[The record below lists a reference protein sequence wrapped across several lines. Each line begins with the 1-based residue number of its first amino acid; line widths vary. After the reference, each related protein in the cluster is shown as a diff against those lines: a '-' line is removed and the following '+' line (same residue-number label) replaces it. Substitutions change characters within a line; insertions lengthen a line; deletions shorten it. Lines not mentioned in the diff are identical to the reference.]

1 MSDLSKRIQSLAREA
16 ALLPQEEVLQIS
28 ERNSELV
35 IGIPKEESF
44 QEKRVALVPEA
55 VALLVARGHQVLVES
70 GAGDQAH
77 YSDTDYSES
86 GARIVYDRRQVF
98 QTGMVIKVEPPTLEE
113 VELMGL
119 RQTLISALQW
129 TVQPKGLLE
138 ALAQKKTTAIA
149 WDFLQNDN
157 GIFPLVRAMG
167 EIAGNSAV
175 LIAGDLLA
183 GPEGRGTLFG
193 GVSGVRPTEVV
204 IIGAGTVAEFAARA
218 AVGLGATV
226 KVFDNSPHRLIR
238 LQNALGQRL
247 WTSTVQPSVLQEA
260 LKTADV
266 AIGAIRGSGQRT
278 PLVVSE
284 PMVAGMRRGTVI
296 VDVTIDRGG
305 CFETSRVT
313 SHERPTFTELDVIHY
328 CVPNMPSRVSRTAS
342 KALSNIM
349 APLLL
354 DFAADGGV
362 EASIR
367 RNHLARSGVYIFN
380 GNVTHSGLAEEA
392 GLPFKDLVIGNL
404 LSRFPRVG

>member
-328 CVPNMPSRVSRTAS
+328 CVPNMPSRVSLTAS

-354 DFAADGGV
+354 YFAADGGV

-392 GLPFKDLVIGNL
+392 VLPFKDLDL
-404 LSRFPRVG
+404 LLATF

>member
-204 IIGAGTVAEFAARA
+204 IIGAGTVAAFAARA

-392 GLPFKDLVIGNL
+392 GLPFKDLDL
-404 LSRFPRVG
+404 LLATF

>member
-55 VALLVARGHQVLVES
+55 VALLVARGHQVLIES

-204 IIGAGTVAEFAARA
+204 IIGAGTVGEFAARA

-260 LKTADV
+260 LRTADV
-266 AIGAIRGSGQRT
+266 AIGAIRGSGQRA

-362 EASIR
+362 EASVR

-392 GLPFKDLVIGNL
+392 GLPFKDLDL
-404 LSRFPRVG
+404 LLATF

>member
-16 ALLPQEEVLQIS
+16 ALLPQEEMLQVS
-28 ERNSELV
+28 ERNDALV
-35 IGIPKEESF
+35 IGIPKEESL
-44 QEKRVALVPEA
+44 QENRVALVPEA
-55 VALLVARGHQVLVES
+55 VALLVARGHQVLMES
-70 GAGDQAH
+70 GAGLQSH
-77 YSDTDYSES
+77 YTDSDYSES

-129 TVQPKGLLE
+129 TVQPEGLLE
-138 ALAQKKTTAIA
+138 ALSKKKTTAIA

-175 LIAGDLLA
+175 LIAGELLA

-204 IIGAGTVAEFAARA
+204 IIGAGTVGEFAARA
-218 AVGLGATV
+218 SIGLGASV

-247 WTSTVQPSVLQEA
+247 WTSTLQPSVLQEA

-266 AIGAIRGSGQRT
+266 AIGAIRGAAQRA
-278 PLVVSE
+278 PMVVSE

-305 CFETSRVT
+305 CFETSRIT
-313 SHERPTFTELDVIHY
+313 SHERPTYTEMEVIHY

-354 DFAADGGV
+354 DFASDGGV
-362 EASIR
+362 ETSMR
-367 RNHLARSGVYIFN
+367 KNHIARSGVYMFN
-380 GNVTHSGLAEEA
+380 GTITHEGLAKEA
-392 GLPFKDLVIGNL
+392 GLPCKDLDL
-404 LSRFPRVG
+404 LLTAF

>member
-1 MSDLSKRIQSLAREA
+1 MSDNKKRIQSLAREA

-28 ERNSELV
+28 ERTSELV

-70 GAGDQAH
+70 SAGEQAH
-77 YSDTDYSES
+77 YQDSDYSES

-113 VELMGL
+113 VGLMGMG
-119 RQTLISALQW
+119 QTLISALQW
-129 TVQPKGLLE
+129 TVQSEGVLE
-138 ALAQKKTTAIA
+138 ALAKKKTTAIA
-149 WDFLQNDN
+149 WDFLQNAN

-167 EIAGNSAV
+167 EIAGNTSV
-175 LIAGDLLA
+175 LIAGELLA

-204 IIGAGTVAEFAARA
+204 VIGAGTVGEFAARA
-218 AVGLGATV
+218 AIGLGATV

-260 LKTADV
+260 LKTADL
-266 AIGAIRGSGQRT
+266 AIGAIRGTGQRA
-278 PLVVSE
+278 PLIVSE

-328 CVPNMPSRVSRTAS
+328 CVPNIPSRVSRTAS

-354 DFAADGGV
+354 EFAADGGV
-362 EASIR
+362 DGAIR
-367 RNHLARSGVYIFN
+367 KNRFARSGIYMYQ
-380 GNVTHSGLAEEA
+380 GNVTHLGLAEES
-392 GLPFKDLVIGNL
+392 GLVHKDLDL
-404 LSRFPRVG
+404 LLATF

>member
-55 VALLVARGHQVLVES
+55 VALLVARGHQVLIES

-138 ALAQKKTTAIA
+138 ALVQKKTTAIA

-175 LIAGDLLA
+175 LIAGELLA

-204 IIGAGTVAEFAARA
+204 IIGAGTVGEFAARA

-260 LKTADV
+260 LRTADV
-266 AIGAIRGSGQRT
+266 AIGAIRGSGQRA

-362 EASIR
+362 EASVR

-392 GLPFKDLVIGNL
+392 GLPFKDLDL
-404 LSRFPRVG
+404 LLATF

>member
-1 MSDLSKRIQSLAREA
+1 MSDNKKRIQSLAREA

-28 ERNSELV
+28 ERTSELV

-70 GAGDQAH
+70 SAGEQAH
-77 YSDTDYSES
+77 YQDSDYSES

-113 VELMGL
+113 VGLMGMG
-119 RQTLISALQW
+119 QTLISALQW
-129 TVQPKGLLE
+129 TVQSEGVLE
-138 ALAQKKTTAIA
+138 ALAKKKTTAIA
-149 WDFLQNDN
+149 WDFLQNAN

-167 EIAGNSAV
+167 EIAGNTSV
-175 LIAGDLLA
+175 LIAGELLA

-204 IIGAGTVAEFAARA
+204 VIGAGTVGEFAARA
-218 AVGLGATV
+218 AIGLGATV

-266 AIGAIRGSGQRT
+266 AIGAIRGTGQRA
-278 PLVVSE
+278 PLIVSE

-328 CVPNMPSRVSRTAS
+328 CVPNIPSRVSRTAS

-354 DFAADGGV
+354 EFAADGGV
-362 EASIR
+362 DGAIR
-367 RNHLARSGVYIFN
+367 KNRFARSGIYMYQ
-380 GNVTHSGLAEEA
+380 GNVTHLGLAEES
-392 GLPFKDLVIGNL
+392 GLVHKDLDL
-404 LSRFPRVG
+404 LLATF

>member
-1 MSDLSKRIQSLAREA
+1 MSDNSKRIQSLAREA

-70 GAGDQAH
+70 GAGAQAH
-77 YSDTDYSES
+77 YRDTDYSES

-113 VELMGL
+113 VELMGMC
-119 RQTLISALQW
+119 QTLISALQW
-129 TVQPKGLLE
+129 TVQSEGVLE
-138 ALAQKKTTAIA
+138 ALTKKKTTAIA
-149 WDFLQNDN
+149 WDFLQNAN

-167 EIAGNSAV
+167 EIAGNSSV
-175 LIAGDLLA
+175 LIAGELLA

-204 IIGAGTVAEFAARA
+204 IIGAGTVGEFAARA
-218 AVGLGATV
+218 AIGLGATV

-266 AIGAIRGSGQRT
+266 AIGAIRGSGQRA

-349 APLLL
+349 APMLLE
-354 DFAADGGV
+354 FAADGGV
-362 EASIR
+362 DASVR
-367 RNHLARSGVYIFN
+367 KNPFARSGVYMFN
-380 GNVTHSGLAEEA
+380 GNLTNQGLAEEA
-392 GLPFKDLVIGNL
+392 GLAYKNLDLL
-404 LSRFPRVG
+404 LTTF

>member
-1 MSDLSKRIQSLAREA
+1 MSDNKKRIESLAREA

-28 ERNSELV
+28 ERTSELV

-70 GAGDQAH
+70 SAGEQAH
-77 YSDTDYSES
+77 YQDSDYSES

-113 VELMGL
+113 VGLMGMG
-119 RQTLISALQW
+119 QTLISALQW
-129 TVQPKGLLE
+129 TVQSEGVLE
-138 ALAQKKTTAIA
+138 ALAKKKTTAIA
-149 WDFLQNDN
+149 WDFLQNAN

-167 EIAGNSAV
+167 EIAGNSSV
-175 LIAGDLLA
+175 LIAGELLA
-183 GPEGRGTLFG
+183 GPEGSGTLFG

-204 IIGAGTVAEFAARA
+204 VIGAGTVGEFAARA
-218 AVGLGATV
+218 AIGLGATV

-266 AIGAIRGSGQRT
+266 AIGAIRGSGQRA
-278 PLVVSE
+278 PLIVSE

-328 CVPNMPSRVSRTAS
+328 CVPNIPSRVSRTAS

-354 DFAADGGV
+354 EFAADGGV
-362 EASIR
+362 DGAIR
-367 RNHLARSGVYIFN
+367 KNRFARSGIYMFQ
-380 GNVTHSGLAEEA
+380 GNVTHLGLAEES
-392 GLPFKDLVIGNL
+392 GLAYKDLDL
-404 LSRFPRVG
+404 LLATF

>member
-16 ALLPQEEVLQIS
+16 ALLPQEEMLQVS
-28 ERNSELV
+28 ERNDALV
-35 IGIPKEESF
+35 IGIPKEESL
-44 QEKRVALVPEA
+44 QENRVALVPEA
-55 VALLVARGHQVLVES
+55 VALLVARGHQVLMES
-70 GAGDQAH
+70 GAGLQSH
-77 YSDTDYSES
+77 YTDSDYSES

-129 TVQPKGLLE
+129 TVQPEGLLE
-138 ALAQKKTTAIA
+138 ALSKKKTTAIA

-175 LIAGDLLA
+175 LIAGELLA

-204 IIGAGTVAEFAARA
+204 IIGAGTVGEFAARA
-218 AVGLGATV
+218 SIGLGASV

-247 WTSTVQPSVLQEA
+247 WTSTLQPSVLQEA

-266 AIGAIRGSGQRT
+266 AIGAIRGAAQRA
-278 PLVVSE
+278 PMVVSE

-305 CFETSRVT
+305 CFETSRIT
-313 SHERPTFTELDVIHY
+313 SHERPTYTEMEVIHY

-354 DFAADGGV
+354 DFASDGGV
-362 EASIR
+362 ETSMR
-367 RNHLARSGVYIFN
+367 KNHIARSGVYMFN
-380 GNVTHSGLAEEA
+380 GTITHEGLAKEA
-392 GLPFKDLVIGNL
+392 GLPCKNLDLL
-404 LSRFPRVG
+404 LTAF

>member
-1 MSDLSKRIQSLAREA
+1 MSNQSKRIQSLAREA

-55 VALLVARGHQVLVES
+55 VALLVARGHQVLVET
-70 GAGDQAH
+70 GAGNQAH
-77 YSDTDYSES
+77 YTDTDYSES

-113 VELMGL
+113 VELMGM
-119 RQTLISALQW
+119 RQTIISALQW
-129 TVQPKGLLE
+129 TVQSEGLLE
-138 ALAQKKTTAIA
+138 ALIKKKSTAIA

-157 GIFPLVRAMG
+157 GIYPLVRAMG

-175 LIAGDLLA
+175 LIAGELLA

-204 IIGAGTVAEFAARA
+204 IIGAGTVGEFAARA
-218 AVGLGATV
+218 AIGLGAAV

-266 AIGAIRGSGQRT
+266 AIGAIRGSGQRA

-284 PMVAGMRRGTVI
+284 PMVAGMRRGTVV

-313 SHERPTFTELDVIHY
+313 SHERPTYTELDVIHY

-362 EASIR
+362 ESSIR
-367 RNHLARSGVYIFN
+367 KNQLARSGVYMFN
-380 GNVTHSGLAEEA
+380 GCLTHRGLAEES
-392 GLPFKDLVIGNL
+392 GLPHKELDLL
-404 LSRFPRVG
+404 LATL

>member
-218 AVGLGATV
+218 AIGLGATV

-392 GLPFKDLVIGNL
+392 GLPFKDLDL
-404 LSRFPRVG
+404 LLATF

>member
-16 ALLPQEEVLQIS
+16 ALLPQEEMLQVS
-28 ERNSELV
+28 ERNDALV
-35 IGIPKEESF
+35 IGIPKEESL
-44 QEKRVALVPEA
+44 QENRVALVPEA
-55 VALLVARGHQVLVES
+55 VALLVARGHQVLMES
-70 GAGDQAH
+70 GAGLQSH
-77 YSDTDYSES
+77 YADSDYSES

-129 TVQPKGLLE
+129 TVQPEGLLE
-138 ALAQKKTTAIA
+138 ALSKKKTTAIA

-175 LIAGDLLA
+175 LIAGELLA

-204 IIGAGTVAEFAARA
+204 IIGAGTVGEFAARA
-218 AVGLGATV
+218 SIGLGASV

-247 WTSTVQPSVLQEA
+247 WTSTLQPSVLQEA

-266 AIGAIRGSGQRT
+266 AIGAIRGAAQRA
-278 PLVVSE
+278 PMVVSE

-305 CFETSRVT
+305 CFETSRIT
-313 SHERPTFTELDVIHY
+313 SHERPTYTEMEVIHY

-354 DFAADGGV
+354 DFASDGGV
-362 EASIR
+362 ETSMR
-367 RNHLARSGVYIFN
+367 KNHIARSGVYMFN
-380 GNVTHSGLAEEA
+380 GTITHEGLAKEA
-392 GLPFKDLVIGNL
+392 GLPCKDLDL
-404 LSRFPRVG
+404 LLTAF

>member
-55 VALLVARGHQVLVES
+55 VALLVARGHQVLIES

-175 LIAGDLLA
+175 LIAGELLA

-204 IIGAGTVAEFAARA
+204 IIGAGTVGEFAARA

-260 LKTADV
+260 LRTADV
-266 AIGAIRGSGQRT
+266 AIGAIRGSGQRA

-362 EASIR
+362 EASVR

-392 GLPFKDLVIGNL
+392 GLPFKDLDL
-404 LSRFPRVG
+404 LLATF

>member
-1 MSDLSKRIQSLAREA
+1 MSDYSKRIQSLAREA

-70 GAGDQAH
+70 GAGAQAH
-77 YSDTDYSES
+77 YRDTDYSES

-113 VELMGL
+113 VELMGM

-129 TVQPKGLLE
+129 TVQSEGVLE
-138 ALAQKKTTAIA
+138 ALTKKKTTAIA
-149 WDFLQNDN
+149 WDFLQNAN

-167 EIAGNSAV
+167 EIAGNSSV
-175 LIAGDLLA
+175 LIAGELLA

-204 IIGAGTVAEFAARA
+204 IIGAGTVGEFAARA
-218 AVGLGATV
+218 AIGLGATV

-266 AIGAIRGSGQRT
+266 AIGAIRGSGQRA

-349 APLLL
+349 APMLLE
-354 DFAADGGV
+354 FAADGGV
-362 EASIR
+362 DASVR
-367 RNHLARSGVYIFN
+367 KNPFARSGVYMFN
-380 GNVTHSGLAEEA
+380 GNLTNQGLAEEA
-392 GLPFKDLVIGNL
+392 GLAYKNLDLL
-404 LSRFPRVG
+404 LTTF

>member
-1 MSDLSKRIQSLAREA
+1 
-16 ALLPQEEVLQIS
+16 
-28 ERNSELV
+28 
-35 IGIPKEESF
+35 
-44 QEKRVALVPEA
+44 
-55 VALLVARGHQVLVES
+55 
-70 GAGDQAH
+70 
-77 YSDTDYSES
+77 
-86 GARIVYDRRQVF
+86 
-98 QTGMVIKVEPPTLEE
+98 
-113 VELMGL
+113 
-119 RQTLISALQW
+119 LISALQW

-392 GLPFKDLVIGNL
+392 GLPFKDLDL
-404 LSRFPRVG
+404 LLATF

>member
-1 MSDLSKRIQSLAREA
+1 MSDNSKRIQSLAREA

-70 GAGDQAH
+70 GAGTQAH
-77 YSDTDYSES
+77 YSDSDYSES

-113 VELMGL
+113 VELMGM

-129 TVQPKGLLE
+129 TVQSEGVLE
-138 ALAQKKTTAIA
+138 ALTKKRTTAIA
-149 WDFLQNDN
+149 WDFLQNAN

-167 EIAGNSAV
+167 EIAGNSSV
-175 LIAGDLLA
+175 LIAGELLA

-204 IIGAGTVAEFAARA
+204 IIGAGTVGEFAARA
-218 AVGLGATV
+218 AIGLGATV

-266 AIGAIRGSGQRT
+266 AIGAIRGSGQRA

-349 APLLL
+349 APMLLE
-354 DFAADGGV
+354 FAADGGV
-362 EASIR
+362 DASVR
-367 RNHLARSGVYIFN
+367 KNPFARSGVYMFN
-380 GNVTHSGLAEEA
+380 GNVTHQGLAEEA
-392 GLPFKDLVIGNL
+392 GLAYKDLDL
-404 LSRFPRVG
+404 LLTTF

>member
-16 ALLPQEEVLQIS
+16 ALLPQEELLQVS
-28 ERNSELV
+28 ERNDALV
-35 IGIPKEESF
+35 IGIPKEESL
-44 QEKRVALVPEA
+44 QENRVALVPEA
-55 VALLVARGHQVLVES
+55 VALLVARGHQVLMES
-70 GAGDQAH
+70 GAGLQSH
-77 YSDTDYSES
+77 YTDSDYSES

-129 TVQPKGLLE
+129 TVQPEGLLE
-138 ALAQKKTTAIA
+138 ALSKKKTTAIA

-175 LIAGDLLA
+175 LIAGELLA

-204 IIGAGTVAEFAARA
+204 IIGAGTVGEFAARA
-218 AVGLGATV
+218 SIGLGASV

-247 WTSTVQPSVLQEA
+247 WTSTLQPSVLQEA

-266 AIGAIRGSGQRT
+266 AIGAIRGAAQRA
-278 PLVVSE
+278 PMVVSE

-305 CFETSRVT
+305 CFETSRIT
-313 SHERPTFTELDVIHY
+313 SHERPTYTEMEVIHY

-354 DFAADGGV
+354 DFASDGGV
-362 EASIR
+362 ETSMR
-367 RNHLARSGVYIFN
+367 KNHIARSGVYMFN
-380 GNVTHSGLAEEA
+380 GTITHEGLAKEA
-392 GLPFKDLVIGNL
+392 GLPCKDLDL
-404 LSRFPRVG
+404 LLTAF

>member
-218 AVGLGATV
+218 AIGLGATV

-305 CFETSRVT
+305 CFETSRIT

-367 RNHLARSGVYIFN
+367 RNHLARSGVYMFN
-380 GNVTHSGLAEEA
+380 GNITHSALAEEA
-392 GLPFKDLVIGNL
+392 GLPFKDLDL
-404 LSRFPRVG
+404 LLATF

>member
-1 MSDLSKRIQSLAREA
+1 M
-16 ALLPQEEVLQIS
+16 
-28 ERNSELV
+28 
-35 IGIPKEESF
+35 
-44 QEKRVALVPEA
+44 
-55 VALLVARGHQVLVES
+55 
-70 GAGDQAH
+70 
-77 YSDTDYSES
+77 
-86 GARIVYDRRQVF
+86 
-98 QTGMVIKVEPPTLEE
+98 GM
-113 VELMGL
+113 G
-119 RQTLISALQW
+119 QTLISALQW
-129 TVQPKGLLE
+129 TVQSAGVLE
-138 ALAQKKTTAIA
+138 ALAKKKTTAIA
-149 WDFLQNDN
+149 WDFLQNAN

-167 EIAGNSAV
+167 EIAGNTSV
-175 LIAGDLLA
+175 LIAGELLA

-204 IIGAGTVAEFAARA
+204 VIGAGTVGEFAARA
-218 AVGLGATV
+218 AIGLGATV

-266 AIGAIRGSGQRT
+266 AIGAIRGTGQRA
-278 PLVVSE
+278 PLIVSE

-328 CVPNMPSRVSRTAS
+328 CVPNIPSRVSRTAS

-354 DFAADGGV
+354 EFAADGGV
-362 EASIR
+362 DGAIR
-367 RNHLARSGVYIFN
+367 KNPFARSGIYMFQ
-380 GNVTHSGLAEEA
+380 GNVTHSGLAEES
-392 GLPFKDLVIGNL
+392 GLAHKDLDL
-404 LSRFPRVG
+404 LLAAF

>member
-1 MSDLSKRIQSLAREA
+1 MSDHSKRIQSLAREA

-28 ERNSELV
+28 ARNQELV
-35 IGIPKEESF
+35 IGIPKEESL

-55 VALLVARGHQVLVES
+55 VALLVARGHQVLIES

-77 YSDTDYSES
+77 FQDNDYSES
-86 GARIVYDRRQVF
+86 GAHIVYDRRQVF

-113 VELMGL
+113 VQLMGM
-119 RQTLISALQW
+119 RQTIISALQW
-129 TVQPKGLLE
+129 TVQPKGLLA
-138 ALAQKKTTAIA
+138 ALAAKKTTAIA

-167 EIAGNSAV
+167 EIAGNSAI
-175 LIAGDLLA
+175 LIAGELLA
-183 GPEGRGTLFG
+183 GPHGRGSLFG
-193 GVSGVRPTEVV
+193 GVSDVRPSEVV
-204 IIGAGTVAEFAARA
+204 IIGAGTVGEFSARA
-218 AVGLGATV
+218 AIGLGASV

-247 WTSTVQPSVLQEA
+247 WTSTIQPSVLQEA

-266 AIGAIRGSGQRT
+266 AIGAIRGSGQRA

-284 PMVAGMRRGTVI
+284 PMVAGMQRGSVVI
-296 VDVTIDRGG
+296 DVTIDRGG

-313 SHERPTFTELDVIHY
+313 SHERPTFVEMDVIHY

-342 KALSNIM
+342 KGLSNIM

-362 EASIR
+362 EESIR
-367 RNHLARSGVYIFN
+367 RNPFARSGVYMFN
-380 GNVTHSGLAEEA
+380 GQVTHPGLAAESA
-392 GLPFKDLVIGNL
+392 LPFKDLDL
-404 LSRFPRVG
+404 LLASF

>member
-1 MSDLSKRIQSLAREA
+1 M
-16 ALLPQEEVLQIS
+16 LPQEEVLQIS
-28 ERNSELV
+28 GRNSELV

-70 GAGDQAH
+70 GAGTQAH
-77 YSDTDYSES
+77 YQDSDYSES

-113 VELMGL
+113 VELMGM

-129 TVQPKGLLE
+129 TVQSEGVLE
-138 ALAQKKTTAIA
+138 ALSKKKTTAIA
-149 WDFLQNDN
+149 WDFLQNAN

-167 EIAGNSAV
+167 EIAGNSSV

-204 IIGAGTVAEFAARA
+204 IIGAGTVGEFAARA
-218 AVGLGATV
+218 AIGLGATV

-266 AIGAIRGSGQRT
+266 AIGAMGGSGQRA

-349 APLLL
+349 APMLLE
-354 DFAADGGV
+354 FAADGGV
-362 EASIR
+362 DASVR
-367 RNHLARSGVYIFN
+367 KNPFARSGVYMFN
-380 GNVTHSGLAEEA
+380 GNLTHQGLAEEA
-392 GLPFKDLVIGNL
+392 GLAFKDLDL
-404 LSRFPRVG
+404 LLTTF

>member
-1 MSDLSKRIQSLAREA
+1 MSDNKKRIQSLAREA

-28 ERNSELV
+28 ERTSELV

-70 GAGDQAH
+70 AAGEQAH
-77 YSDTDYSES
+77 YQDSDYSES

-113 VELMGL
+113 VGLMGMG
-119 RQTLISALQW
+119 QTLISALQW
-129 TVQPKGLLE
+129 TVQSEGVLE
-138 ALAQKKTTAIA
+138 ALAKKKTTAIA
-149 WDFLQNDN
+149 WDFLQNAN

-167 EIAGNSAV
+167 EIAGNSSV
-175 LIAGDLLA
+175 LIAGELLA
-183 GPEGRGTLFG
+183 GPEGSGTLFG

-204 IIGAGTVAEFAARA
+204 VIGAGTVGEFAARA
-218 AVGLGATV
+218 AIGLGATV

-266 AIGAIRGSGQRT
+266 AIGAIRGTGQRA
-278 PLVVSE
+278 PLIVSE

-305 CFETSRVT
+305 CFETSRIT

-328 CVPNMPSRVSRTAS
+328 CVPNIPSRVSRTAS

-354 DFAADGGV
+354 EFAVDGGV
-362 EASIR
+362 DGAIR
-367 RNHLARSGVYIFN
+367 KNRFARSGIYMFQ
-380 GNVTHSGLAEEA
+380 GNVTHIGLAEES
-392 GLPFKDLVIGNL
+392 GLVYKDLDL
-404 LSRFPRVG
+404 LLATF

>member
-1 MSDLSKRIQSLAREA
+1 MSENSKRIQSLAREA

-70 GAGDQAH
+70 GAGTQAH
-77 YSDTDYSES
+77 YSDSDYSES

-113 VELMGL
+113 VELMGM

-129 TVQPKGLLE
+129 TVQSEGVLE
-138 ALAQKKTTAIA
+138 ALTKKKTTAIA
-149 WDFLQNDN
+149 WDFLQNAN
-157 GIFPLVRAMG
+157 GIYPLVRAMG
-167 EIAGNSAV
+167 EIAGNSSV
-175 LIAGDLLA
+175 LIAGELMA

-204 IIGAGTVAEFAARA
+204 IIGAGTVGEFAARA
-218 AVGLGATV
+218 AIGLGATV

-266 AIGAIRGSGQRT
+266 AIGAIRGSGQRA

-349 APLLL
+349 APMLLE
-354 DFAADGGV
+354 FAADGGV
-362 EASIR
+362 DASVR
-367 RNHLARSGVYIFN
+367 KNPFARSGVYMFN
-380 GNVTHSGLAEEA
+380 GNVTHQGLAEEA
-392 GLPFKDLVIGNL
+392 GLAYKDLDL
-404 LSRFPRVG
+404 LLTTF